1 MPEES
6 YGVAWTPTSTRDLAR
21 LPEKVVTAVVEFA
34 YGSLADNPRR
44 VGRALQLELLGLH
57 SARRGEYRVIYRID
71 EASRTIHIASVDHRG
86 EVYRRRQGK
95 RS

>member
-1 MPEES
+1 VPEES

-21 LPEKVVTAVVEFA
+21 LPEKVATAVVEFA

-44 VGRALQLELLGLH
+44 LGLH

-71 EASRTIHIASVDHRG
+71 EASRTIHIASVAHRA